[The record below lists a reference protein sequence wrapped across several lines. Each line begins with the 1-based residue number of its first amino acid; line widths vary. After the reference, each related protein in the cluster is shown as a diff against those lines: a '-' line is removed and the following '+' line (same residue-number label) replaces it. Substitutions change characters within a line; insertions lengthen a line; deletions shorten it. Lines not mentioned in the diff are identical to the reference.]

1 MGLVL
6 PAALV
11 GRIELRNEE
20 VLLPQDAREL
30 HAHHAI
36 KENFGND
43 MGNARTACRCLVSK
57 QRDTCMGVP
66 TFLTLSFR
74 DGQLD
79 ILFEQRR
86 HSDGGVAHRNC

>member
-20 VLLPQDAREL
+20 VLLPNDAREL
-30 HAHHAI
+30 HAHQTI
-36 KENFGND
+36 KQNFGND
-43 MGNARTACRCLVSK
+43 MGNARTACRCLVIK
-57 QRDTCMGVP
+57 QYDTYMGVL

-79 ILFEQRR
+79 ILFERRR
-86 HSDGGVAHRNC
+86 HSDGVVAHRSC